1 MTAGVDKRSLRHRH
15 SLFSTG
21 SQCSPHTTVTI
32 MLLHNL
38 ARRARPLAARR
49 LLHATAPVSDTAE
62 GATTIHNTSEFLN
75 ERELGFMANELVSRR
90 SHGARRWQASETPRQ
105 RQ

>member
-1 MTAGVDKRSLRHRH
+1 
-15 SLFSTG
+15 
-21 SQCSPHTTVTI
+21 

-90 SHGARRWQASETPRQ
+90 SHGARRWQASDTETEAMRDNGT
-105 RQ
+105 RTRDTDERHGRENTS